1 MNKPIDFAQ
10 IQPFIDPLI
19 FAAMQHAAHSKD
31 HCGFHIERES
41 DQLVIAALTDLRSHT
56 GAGFLARSRR
66 DGWYELSNLGMAYV
80 VWMEGRT
87 K

>member
-1 MNKPIDFAQ
+1 MKDPIDFAQ
-10 IQPFIDPLI
+10 IQPFIDPLT
-19 FAAMQHAAHSKD
+19 FAAMQAATHSKD
-31 HCGFHIERES
+31 HCGFHVEREA
-41 DQLVIAALTDLRSHT
+41 DQLVIAALTDLRSDT

-80 VWMEGRT
+80 VWAERRV